1 MSENFSLLPEI
12 TEKNIPQISG
22 YIRLRE
28 EQSMVRERV
37 NGREAEESARDGR
50 GEGERRPMYGQ
61 FQQITGKNEKE
72 KINLEID
79 R

>member
-1 MSENFSLLPEI
+1 M
-12 TEKNIPQISG
+12 
-22 YIRLRE
+22 RE
-28 EQSMVRERV
+28 EKSTVGERV
-37 NGREAEESARDGR
+37 NGRETEDSARDGR

-61 FQQITGKNEKE
+61 FQQISGKNEKE